1 MIDFDPSTFGLAH
14 TYQKEDK
21 DEINT
26 LSMPSAPQVIYR
38 SLNGPTQ
45 TNGGNKLNNFKHGT
59 TTLGFVF
66 KEGILLAVD
75 SRASMGSFLS
85 SEQVR
90 KVIEINEYLLGTMAG
105 GAADC
110 QYWLAYLANHC
121 RTYELKNGSKL
132 SVAAA
137 SKFLQGILIGYKNS
151 GLSMGC
157 MIAGTDLSGQ
167 HLYYIDNDGMR
178 LKGDIFSVGSGSTYA
193 YGVLDN
199 YYRYD
204 LSLDEAV
211 ELGVRA
217 IYHATHRDTA
227 SGGVVRV
234 YHIHQNGWTKVHD
247 GIDVVDLHYK
257 FAQQKGLV
265 GDGDEAKQRLF

>member
-1 MIDFDPSTFGLAH
+1 MGITEFDLQPLNKIKVPAEYENDVQFYTEAIMKQHEKKRQRLLIEYNELLNLKQVESL
-14 TYQKEDK
+14 QDK
-21 DEINT
+21 KITAQFEKSQDAE
-26 LSMPSAPQVIYR
+26 R
-38 SLNGPTQ
+38 
-45 TNGGNKLNNFKHGT
+45 
-59 TTLGFVF
+59 
-66 KEGILLAVD
+66 
-75 SRASMGSFLS
+75 
-85 SEQVR
+85 
-90 KVIEINEYLLGTMAG
+90 TMAG

-137 SKFLQGILIGYKNS
+137 SKFLQGILIGYRNS

-157 MIAGTDLSGQ
+157 MIAGTDTTGQ

-199 YYRYD
+199 HYKYEM
-204 LSLDEAV
+204 SLNEAV
-211 ELGVRA
+211 ELGIRA

-247 GIDVVDLHYK
+247 GIDVVDLHYQ